1 MHSKILLM
9 TLNIIKDDI
18 FSFVK
23 LITEGST
30 NLTCN
35 MVFFISDDGSV
46 VFLQQVWKKKW
57 KKKWKQKVSFALDK
71 NQIQNPWMQKLKLT
85 TICTKIE
92 GNKDWIIPI
101 TSAHATVQFVMHPVL
116 SYSEADQRLKPKI
129 LGENSEHYSFQVLA
143 RTLMPNS
150 SP

>member
-1 MHSKILLM
+1 M

-46 VFLQQVWKKKW
+46 VFLQQV
-57 KKKWKQKVSFALDK
+57 
-71 NQIQNPWMQKLKLT
+71 
-85 TICTKIE
+85 
-92 GNKDWIIPI
+92 
-101 TSAHATVQFVMHPVL
+101 
-116 SYSEADQRLKPKI
+116 
-129 LGENSEHYSFQVLA
+129 
-143 RTLMPNS
+143 
-150 SP
+150 